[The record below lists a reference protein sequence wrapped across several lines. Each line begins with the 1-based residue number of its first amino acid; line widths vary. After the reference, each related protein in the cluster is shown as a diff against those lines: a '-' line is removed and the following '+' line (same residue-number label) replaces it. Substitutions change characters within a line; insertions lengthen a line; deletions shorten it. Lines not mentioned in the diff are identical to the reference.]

1 MSTEAFEHAVP
12 WTEAEFLALG
22 ETTDRVE
29 LFDGSLHVTPAPGL
43 RHQNLSYRL
52 CRILDPAA
60 TAAGLAVY
68 QAVNV
73 RLAPSRIPIPDLVIV
88 APTDP
93 DALVVDAAS
102 VRLVCEIVSP
112 TNAATDRVLKMHY
125 YAEAGIPYYLLV
137 EQEPLAAQLYRL
149 NGQHPDHRHYVL
161 HAKAE
166 AGTVL
171 RLEEPVRAEIDLAAL
186 G

>member
-1 MSTEAFEHAVP
+1 MSAEAFEHAVP
-12 WTEAEFLALG
+12 WTEEEFLALG

-29 LFDGSLHVTPAPGL
+29 LFDGGLHVTPAPGL
-43 RHQNLSYRL
+43 RHQDISAQLL
-52 CRILDPAA
+52 IILRPAA

-68 QAVNV
+68 QTVNV
-73 RLAPSRIPIPDLVIV
+73 RLKPDRIPIPDLVIG

-93 DALVVDAAS
+93 NAIVVDAAAE
-102 VRLVCEIVSP
+102 RLVCEIVSP
-112 TNAATDRVLKMHY
+112 HNAATDRVLKMHY

-137 EQEPLAAQLYRL
+137 EQEPLALHLYRL
-149 NGQHPDHRHYVL
+149 DGQHYVPQ
-161 HAKAE
+161 AKAE

-171 RLEEPVRAEIDLAAL
+171 NLEEPVRVEIDTVAL